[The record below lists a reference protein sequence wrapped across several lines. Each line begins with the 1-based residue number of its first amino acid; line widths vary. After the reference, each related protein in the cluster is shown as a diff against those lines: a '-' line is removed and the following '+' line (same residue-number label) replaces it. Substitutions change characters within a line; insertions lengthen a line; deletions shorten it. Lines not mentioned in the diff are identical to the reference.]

1 MNIKRIFATI
11 NAKGQSIVLIVH
23 GIFCALESGVYQCIY
38 AFQYRLLPS
47 TGSRDTSVFDLIF
60 GEIEG
65 SSLLFFTYSN
75 TYQICQRSK
84 VSGMLR
90 ITVSAILRQQRDSL
104 RLLYHLQNSHSAVWM
119 VLVTPCCSMLPVRCT
134 SVILSPNGSVS
145 RGSVATGSPLLSSP
159 PE

>member
-11 NAKGQSIVLIVH
+11 NANAQLHYRSLH
-23 GIFCALESGVYQCIY
+23 GIFCALKPVVYQCIY
-38 AFQYRLLPS
+38 AFQYRLFPFID
-47 TGSRDTSVFDLIF
+47 SRDTSVLGWVF
-60 GEIEG
+60 GETKG
-65 SSLLFFTYSN
+65 NSLSCIYILD
-75 TYQICQRSK
+75 TYQLCQRPN